1 MTPRTGGRLAVE
13 ALREAGIDLLF
24 GLPGGHVHPIF
35 DAAATAGLPL
45 IDTRHEE
52 NAVLMAGGYALAT
65 GRPAAAV
72 VTAGPGLTN
81 ALPGI
86 AELNASGIPAVVV
99 AGRTMLT
106 RQGRGTV
113 QDVDQMGIVA
123 PVAKWRGVALE
134 TGRIPA
140 LAAEAVHRARSGA
153 PGVAYLEIPEDVMAG
168 EAEAGDAAIPA
179 GHGEP
184 PRSRPPA
191 AEVRAAVEMLAAAER
206 PAVLAG
212 SGAFFSGAE
221 AALDRFARTS
231 GIPVITTAAARG
243 LLPDAHPMCSGSLV
257 HGGVTLVSA
266 DVSLVLGSS
275 FDANLVYG
283 GPPLFGPDQRV
294 IQVDVRPENT
304 GGNRRPDL
312 VLAGDVSATLEAL
325 ADAWDHP
332 PERYSEWLDDAVSA
346 GRVSVLNWRAEGEEP
361 AHGIHPGRLAAQLA
375 SFASVLG
382 DHTFVSDG
390 GHSAVWG
397 LALSEATGPGRILYI
412 GSAMGTLGVGTPFA
426 IGAKAARPDRPVF
439 LFSGDGAFGMSALE
453 LDTAQRHRLPLLAV
467 VVDNG
472 GWSDLRRE
480 DGPTSGIRYDV
491 VAEAVGGHGELIDE
505 PDAIRPALS
514 RAWEAVQ
521 GGRVAV
527 VQAVCDPDAR
537 SSFMANMKG
546 LGLM

>member
-1 MTPRTGGRLAVE
+1 
-13 ALREAGIDLLF
+13 
-24 GLPGGHVHPIF
+24 
-35 DAAATAGLPL
+35 
-45 IDTRHEE
+45 
-52 NAVLMAGGYALAT
+52 MAGGYALAT

-99 AGRTMLT
+99 AGRTMLS

-113 QDVDQMGIVA
+113 QDVDQMAIVT
-123 PVAKWRGVALE
+123 PVTKWRGVALQTE
-134 TGRIPA
+134 RIPA
-140 LAAEAVHRARSGA
+140 LVAEAVHRARSGA
-153 PGVAYLEIPEDVMAG
+153 PGVAYLEIPQDVLAGTVDAG
-168 EAEAGDAAIPA
+168 EPMWPA

-184 PRSRPPA
+184 PRSRPPESA
-191 AEVRAAVEMLAAAER
+191 IHAAVELLSGAER
-206 PAVLAG
+206 PAILAG

-221 AALDRFARTS
+221 QALDRFARLS

-243 LLPDAHPMCSGSLV
+243 LLPDSHPLCAGSLV

-283 GPPLFGPDQRV
+283 GPPLFGIDQRV

-312 VLAGDVSATLEAL
+312 AMAGDVTATLEAL
-325 ADAWDHP
+325 AEAWEEP
-332 PERYSEWLDDAVSA
+332 PERYEAWLEDAVSA
-346 GRVSVLNWRAEGEEP
+346 GRVSLLNWRAEGDEP
-361 AHGIHPGRLAAQLA
+361 ARGIHPGRLAAQLA
-375 SFASVLG
+375 SFAAVVG

-426 IGAKAARPDRPVF
+426 VGAKAARPDRPVF
-439 LFSGDGAFGMSALE
+439 LFTGDGAFGMSALE
-453 LDTAQRHRLPLLAV
+453 LDTAQRHGLPILAV

-480 DGPTSGIRYDV
+480 EGATSGIRYDR
-491 VAEAVGGHGELIDE
+491 VAEAVGGYGESIRE
-505 PDAIRPALS
+505 PDEIQPALS
-514 RAWEAVQ
+514 RAWSAVR

-527 VQAVCDPDAR
+527 VQAVCDPDAQ